1 MELRNLTKIV
11 RNMSLYKNSI
21 NHSKLY
27 LNNTEFEMIRY
38 LSKKEQ
44 LSLVDLAN
52 YLNVDK
58 ALVTRM
64 CKKLVKLGYI
74 EIFNDENDKRKKILI
89 ATEKAKLIKQEY
101 ALEEENFYN
110 ACIKVLPK
118 EEQEQFLNLLE
129 KVYLE
134 SKKLRKTGF
143 KTLNEKNWLF

>member
-64 CKKLVKLGYI
+64 CKKLVKLDYI

-110 ACIKVLPK
+110 ACIKVLSK
-118 EEQEQFLNLLE
+118 EEQEQFSNLLE

-143 KTLNEKNWLF
+143 KTLNDKS

>member
-64 CKKLVKLGYI
+64 CKKLVKLDYI

-110 ACIKVLPK
+110 ACIKVLSK

-143 KTLNEKNWLF
+143 KTLNDKS

>member
-1 MELRNLTKIV
+1 MTLSTLTKRV
-11 RNMSLYKNSI
+11 RNMSVYKNSI

-64 CKKLVKLGYI
+64 CKKLVKLDYI

-110 ACIKVLPK
+110 ACIKVLSK
-118 EEQEQFLNLLE
+118 EEQEQFSNLLE

-143 KTLNEKNWLF
+143 KTLNEKN

>member
-64 CKKLVKLGYI
+64 CKQLVKLGYI

-110 ACIKVLPK
+110 ACIKVLSK
-118 EEQEQFLNLLE
+118 EEQEQFSNLLE

-143 KTLNEKNWLF
+143 KTLNEKN

>member
-110 ACIKVLPK
+110 ACIKVLSK
-118 EEQEQFLNLLE
+118 EEQEQFSNLLE

-143 KTLNEKNWLF
+143 KTLNDKS

>member
-38 LSKKEQ
+38 LSKKDQ
-44 LSLVDLAN
+44 LSLVDLVN

-64 CKKLVKLGYI
+64 CQKLSKLGYI
-74 EIFNDENDKRKKILI
+74 EIDNDELDKRKKVLK
-89 ATEKAKLIKQEY
+89 ATDKAKLIKQEY
-101 ALEEENFYN
+101 ALEEEKFYN
-110 ACIKVLPK
+110 ACIKTLTK
-118 EEQEQFLNLLE
+118 EEQEQFSNLLD

-134 SKKLRKTGF
+134 SKRLRKTGF
-143 KTLNEKNWLF
+143 KSINEKN

>member
-64 CKKLVKLGYI
+64 CKKLVKLDYI

-110 ACIKVLPK
+110 ACIKVLSK
-118 EEQEQFLNLLE
+118 EEQEQFSNLLE

-143 KTLNEKNWLF
+143 KTLNEKN

>member
-64 CKKLVKLGYI
+64 CKKLVKLDYI
-74 EIFNDENDKRKKILI
+74 EIFNDENDKRKKLLI

-110 ACIKVLPK
+110 ACIKVLSK
-118 EEQEQFLNLLE
+118 EEQEQFSNLLE

-143 KTLNEKNWLF
+143 KTLNDKS

>member
-27 LNNTEFEMIRY
+27 LNNTEFEMVRY

-64 CKKLVKLGYI
+64 CKKLVKLDYI

-110 ACIKVLPK
+110 ACIKVLSK

-143 KTLNEKNWLF
+143 KTLNDKS

>member
-143 KTLNEKNWLF
+143 KTLNEKN

>member
-64 CKKLVKLGYI
+64 CKKLVKLDYI

-110 ACIKVLPK
+110 ACIKNLSK

-143 KTLNEKNWLF
+143 KTLNEKN

>member
-64 CKKLVKLGYI
+64 CKKLVKLDYI

-101 ALEEENFYN
+101 ALEEANFYN
-110 ACIKVLPK
+110 ACIKVLSK

-143 KTLNEKNWLF
+143 KTLNEKN

>member
-64 CKKLVKLGYI
+64 CKKLVKLDYI

-110 ACIKVLPK
+110 ACIKVLSK

-143 KTLNEKNWLF
+143 KTLNEKN

>member
-1 MELRNLTKIV
+1 MKLRNLTKIV

-64 CKKLVKLGYI
+64 CKKLVKLDYI

-110 ACIKVLPK
+110 ACIKVLSK
-118 EEQEQFLNLLE
+118 EEQEQFSNLLE

-143 KTLNEKNWLF
+143 KTLNEKN

>member
-110 ACIKVLPK
+110 ACIKVLSK
-118 EEQEQFLNLLE
+118 EEQEQFSNLLE

-143 KTLNEKNWLF
+143 KTLNEKN

>member
-64 CKKLVKLGYI
+64 CKKLVKLDYI

-101 ALEEENFYN
+101 ALEEKNFYN
-110 ACIKVLPK
+110 ACIKVLSK
-118 EEQEQFLNLLE
+118 EEQEQFSNLLE

-143 KTLNEKNWLF
+143 KTLNDKS

>member
-110 ACIKVLPK
+110 ACIKVLSK
-118 EEQEQFLNLLE
+118 KEQEQFSNLLE

-143 KTLNEKNWLF
+143 KTLNEKN

>member
-110 ACIKVLPK
+110 ACIKVLSK

-143 KTLNEKNWLF
+143 KTLNEKN